1 MGEQMSLMQRV
12 LGSAINWAVER
23 YFPTSVFYG
32 AFDPF
37 AAFDEA
43 SKGDMTSRLATM
55 AIIRRVQEM
64 GADEIKAEIE
74 GMTIKGEPVGDWL
87 VIVRRK
93 GCDLTD
99 ETQST

>member
-1 MGEQMSLMQRV
+1 MSERLSLVQRALRPV
-12 LGSAINWAVER
+12 INWAVER

-37 AAFDEA
+37 AAFEAA
-43 SKGDMTSRLATM
+43 SKGDMISRLATM
-55 AIIRRVQEM
+55 AMIRRVQEM

-87 VIVRRK
+87 VIVQRK
-93 GCDLTD
+93 GAAPTAN
-99 ETQST
+99 TSN